1 MNKKIAI
8 VTGASSGFGLL
19 AAVKLAQSFF
29 VIATARQPEKAEQL
43 RGLAAKHHV
52 ADSIHITALDVTDE
66 HSIDAFGKTISAY
79 APIDLLVNNAGTAYG
94 GFIEDVPMEHFRK
107 QFETNVF
114 GLINV
119 TKTVLPYIRKH
130 SGAKII
136 NVSSISGLTGFP
148 ALSPYASS
156 KYALEGFSESLRLE
170 LLPFGIETALIEPG
184 SYKTSIWSTSLSNHM
199 TVPADDSAYH
209 QYYKKILSYVEK
221 NADESG
227 DPQEVADLIYQ
238 LAMKQHLKKLRY
250 PIGKGVKLTLLFRA
264 LFPWSA
270 WESILKKKLFS
281 RYKL

>member
-19 AAVKLAQSFF
+19 TAVKLAQSFF

-43 RGLAAKHHV
+43 HGLAAKHHV

-66 HSIDAFGKTISAY
+66 HSIEAFGKTISAY

-170 LLPFGIETALIEPG
+170 LIPFGIETALIEPG

-238 LAMKQHLKKLRY
+238 LAMKQRLKKLRY

-281 RYKL
+281 

>member
-66 HSIDAFGKTISAY
+66 HSIEAFGKTISAY
-79 APIDLLVNNAGTAYG
+79 APINLLVNNAGTAYG

-281 RYKL
+281 

>member
-19 AAVKLAQSFF
+19 TAVKLAQSFF

-52 ADSIHITALDVTDE
+52 ADSIHITTLDVTDE
-66 HSIDAFGKTISAY
+66 HSIEAFGKTISAY

-119 TKTVLPYIRKH
+119 TKTFLPYIRKH

-238 LAMKQHLKKLRY
+238 LAMKQRLKKLRY

-281 RYKL
+281 

>member
-66 HSIDAFGKTISAY
+66 HSIEAFGKTISAY

-119 TKTVLPYIRKH
+119 TKP
-130 SGAKII
+130 SF
-136 NVSSISGLTGFP
+136 LT
-148 ALSPYASS
+148 Y
-156 KYALEGFSESLRLE
+156 
-170 LLPFGIETALIEPG
+170 
-184 SYKTSIWSTSLSNHM
+184 
-199 TVPADDSAYH
+199 
-209 QYYKKILSYVEK
+209 
-221 NADESG
+221 
-227 DPQEVADLIYQ
+227 
-238 LAMKQHLKKLRY
+238 
-250 PIGKGVKLTLLFRA
+250 
-264 LFPWSA
+264 
-270 WESILKKKLFS
+270 ESIAGQRL
-281 RYKL
+281 